1 MNEIYRYN
9 PNAKYTPKQWLGGI
23 NLSKH
28 MQIYVNQHE
37 YVRFEFPDIFTD
49 YKIIIAKDWWALCP
63 ISCFINYK

>member
-1 MNEIYRYN
+1 M
-9 PNAKYTPKQWLGGI
+9 ASGGI

-37 YVRFEFPDIFTD
+37 YVTFDFPDIFSD
-49 YKIIIAKDWWALCP
+49 YKIIIGRIGGVCQ